1 MEIYLND
8 LEARFQYYYEVERNK
23 KILGEKIDIFAKSNT
38 EHFRQVLSKKIKIDQ
53 HFTREFAMVKTLFGL
68 ADKKEVE
75 KFSQL
80 LISSINK
87 LSPPSTDTMYAVLNG
102 VMISDSG
109 FSEDAIRFGEKFS
122 FSKSFLLGIKGW
134 HDIRLILVDLNNNKL
149 FSNKK
154 GKEVISAYKINTKS
168 KKEGGGDKVSK

>member
-1 MEIYLND
+1 
-8 LEARFQYYYEVERNK
+8 
-23 KILGEKIDIFAKSNT
+23 
-38 EHFRQVLSKKIKIDQ
+38 
-53 HFTREFAMVKTLFGL
+53 MVKTLFGL

-75 KFSQL
+75 KFSQF

-87 LSPPSTDTMYAVLNG
+87 LSSPSTDTMCAVLNG

-109 FSEDAIRFGEKFS
+109 FSEDAIRFGEKFK

-134 HDIRLILVDLNNNKL
+134 HDIRLILVDLNNRKL

-154 GKEVISAYKINTKS
+154 GKEIILAYKINTENE
-168 KKEGGGDKVSK
+168 KKEEGKVLK

>member
-1 MEIYLND
+1 
-8 LEARFQYYYEVERNK
+8 
-23 KILGEKIDIFAKSNT
+23 
-38 EHFRQVLSKKIKIDQ
+38 
-53 HFTREFAMVKTLFGL
+53 MVKTLFGL